1 MAYNVNSYFI
11 FLPTV
16 ALLYQLVKKERR
28 WWVLL
33 GASVVFFW
41 LISRQL
47 ILWAVVTAGITYSIA
62 GWIDRTQVQ
71 IKAIDRSEKERRN
84 ALKEKSRKIL
94 QMGLLGTVGIL
105 VALKYT
111 AFTVETTMQVVR
123 HFGGNGNFSVGR
135 ILVPIGISF
144 YTLQAV
150 SYLLDVYWK
159 REKAES
165 NFFKLF
171 LFLIFFPTVMEGP
184 ILQWSDTKDTLY
196 SGEPI
201 QGENLGLGCFRIIW
215 GLFKRM
221 IVSDRLNTAVLM
233 LYRPE
238 AHYSGFMIV
247 LTAVITTIQL
257 YLEFSGTHRYR
268 YRIGADFRGE
278 AAREFPPALQGQ
290 ERRGVLAEM
299 AHHLGTLVQKLY
311 FLSGHHFFGGEE
323 MGKVRTETLRK
334 IHHHGGHQRDGSV
347 PGVDAER
354 TLART
359 EVAVHPVRS
368 VLFHHSAGGSGIG
381 TAGRENAAADSRV
394 R

>member
-11 FLPTV
+11 FLPAV

-94 QMGLLGTVGIL
+94 QLGLLGTVGIL

-123 HFGGNGNFSVGR
+123 YFGGNGNFSVGR

-196 SGEPI
+196 
-201 QGENLGLGCFRIIW
+201 R
-215 GLFKRM
+215 
-221 IVSDRLNTAVLM
+221 DR
-233 LYRPE
+233 
-238 AHYSGFMIV
+238 
-247 LTAVITTIQL
+247 
-257 YLEFSGTHRYR
+257 
-268 YRIGADFRGE
+268 
-278 AAREFPPALQGQ
+278 
-290 ERRGVLAEM
+290 
-299 AHHLGTLVQKLY
+299 K
-311 FLSGHHFFGGEE
+311 
-323 MGKVRTETLRK
+323 
-334 IHHHGGHQRDGSV
+334 SV
-347 PGVDAER
+347 V
-354 TLART
+354 
-359 EVAVHPVRS
+359 
-368 VLFHHSAGGSGIG
+368 
-381 TAGRENAAADSRV
+381 
-394 R
+394 

>member
-47 ILWAVVTAGITYSIA
+47 ILWAVVTAGITYSIV

-94 QMGLLGTVGIL
+94 QLGLLGTVGIL

-123 HFGGNGNFSVGR
+123 HFGGSGNFSVGR

-201 QGENLGLGCFRIIW
+201 QGENLGLGCFRII
-215 GLFKRM
+215 
-221 IVSDRLNTAVLM
+221 
-233 LYRPE
+233 
-238 AHYSGFMIV
+238 
-247 LTAVITTIQL
+247 
-257 YLEFSGTHRYR
+257 
-268 YRIGADFRGE
+268 
-278 AAREFPPALQGQ
+278 
-290 ERRGVLAEM
+290 
-299 AHHLGTLVQKLY
+299 
-311 FLSGHHFFGGEE
+311 
-323 MGKVRTETLRK
+323 
-334 IHHHGGHQRDGSV
+334 
-347 PGVDAER
+347 
-354 TLART
+354 
-359 EVAVHPVRS
+359 
-368 VLFHHSAGGSGIG
+368 
-381 TAGRENAAADSRV
+381 
-394 R
+394 

>member
-11 FLPTV
+11 FLPAV

-94 QMGLLGTVGIL
+94 QLGLLGTVGIL
-105 VALKYT
+105 VTLKYT

-123 HFGGNGNFSVGR
+123 YFGGNGNFSVGR

-247 LTAVITTIQL
+247 LTAVVTTIQL
-257 YLEFSGTHRYR
+257 YLEFSGTIDIVIGSA
-268 YRIGADFRGE
+268 RIFGGE
-278 AAREFPPALQGQ
+278 AAREFPSALQG
-290 ERRGVLAEM
+290 
-299 AHHLGTLVQKLY
+299 
-311 FLSGHHFFGGEE
+311 
-323 MGKVRTETLRK
+323 
-334 IHHHGGHQRDGSV
+334 
-347 PGVDAER
+347 
-354 TLART
+354 
-359 EVAVHPVRS
+359 
-368 VLFHHSAGGSGIG
+368 
-381 TAGRENAAADSRV
+381 
-394 R
+394 

>member
-11 FLPTV
+11 FLPAV

-84 ALKEKSRKIL
+84 ALNEKSRKIL
-94 QMGLLGTVGIL
+94 QLGLLGTVGIL

-123 HFGGNGNFSVGR
+123 YFGGNGNFSVGR

-215 GLFKRM
+215 GLFK
-221 IVSDRLNTAVLM
+221 
-233 LYRPE
+233 E
-238 AHYSGFMIV
+238 
-247 LTAVITTIQL
+247 
-257 YLEFSGTHRYR
+257 
-268 YRIGADFRGE
+268 
-278 AAREFPPALQGQ
+278 
-290 ERRGVLAEM
+290 
-299 AHHLGTLVQKLY
+299 
-311 FLSGHHFFGGEE
+311 
-323 MGKVRTETLRK
+323 
-334 IHHHGGHQRDGSV
+334 
-347 PGVDAER
+347 
-354 TLART
+354 
-359 EVAVHPVRS
+359 
-368 VLFHHSAGGSGIG
+368 
-381 TAGRENAAADSRV
+381 
-394 R
+394 

>member
-11 FLPTV
+11 FLPAV

-94 QMGLLGTVGIL
+94 QLGLLGTVGIL
-105 VALKYT
+105 VTLKYT

-123 HFGGNGNFSVGR
+123 YFGGNGNFSVGR

-247 LTAVITTIQL
+247 LTAVVTTIQL
-257 YLEFSGTHRYR
+257 YLEFSGTIDIVIGSA
-268 YRIGADFRGE
+268 RIFGVKLPENFRQPFKAKS
-278 AAREFPPALQGQ
+278 AAEFWRRWHITLGRWFKNYIFYPVTTSSAVKKWGKYGRKHCGKYITMVVTSAMALFPVWMLNGLWH
-290 ERRGVLAEM
+290 GP
-299 AHHLGTLVQKLY
+299 
-311 FLSGHHFFGGEE
+311 SG
-323 MGKVRTETLRK
+323 RTSCTECTISSFCWRK
-334 IHHHGGHQRDGSV
+334 WHWNRW
-347 PGVDAER
+347 
-354 TLART
+354 ARKC
-359 EVAVHPVRS
+359 V
-368 VLFHHSAGGSGIG
+368 G
-381 TAGRENAAADSRV
+381 
-394 R
+394 